1 MKRKME
7 VRDWIDQ
14 EFKGNRRPTPTTV
27 RRWIQRG
34 VIDGVQIGGRYY
46 VVIDESAITGDD
58 VVDKI
63 LSDAA

>member
-1 MKRKME
+1 MKME
-7 VRDWIDQ
+7 VRDWIDT
-14 EFKGNRRPTPTTV
+14 EFKGPRRPTPTTV

-46 VVIDESAITGDD
+46 VIVDENAITGDD